1 MTLLP
6 SYRANRGIGRLTEQ
20 AKDGSKT
27 KKRRAPQTIKEVDR
41 EIDAKTKAL
50 AELRGDS
57 CYYPLLLDA
66 THTTI
71 MHGLVDTVFSD
82 LRAKYGDGCDRML
95 VVVSSGGGNI
105 DEAYNLALLFRRY
118 GSERLTFV
126 VPRWAKSAATLLVCA
141 GDEVLMGPIA
151 ELGPLDPQITETNP
165 LDNRHERFSPLHI
178 KSTLDLINSQ
188 YNEGNKQLA
197 DALMARLQFPL
208 TLGSYRKSLDLGK
221 EYLSRLLK
229 SRMLADH
236 QEQVDRIAN
245 HFVEG
250 YADHSACIN
259 SEEVSDLGLVANEL
273 TGDELD
279 LAWDIHLLE
288 DRKHELIKK
297 KREEE
302 MKKRLKDLPPE
313 VLEKL
318 GGDSLVLET
327 TGKEQ

>member
-1 MTLLP
+1 MD
-6 SYRANRGIGRLTEQ
+6 
-20 AKDGSKT
+20 K
-27 KKRRAPQTIKEVDR
+27 
-41 EIDAKTKAL
+41 
-50 AELRGDS
+50 
-57 CYYPLLLDA
+57 
-66 THTTI
+66 
-71 MHGLVDTVFSD
+71 VFSD
-82 LRAKYGDGCDRML
+82 LRARYGDGCDRML
-95 VVVSSGGGNI
+95 VVVSSGSGNI

-118 GSERLTFV
+118 GRERLTFV

-141 GDEVLMGPIA
+141 GDEVLMGPVA

-188 YNEGNKQLA
+188 YSEGNKQLA

-221 EYLSRLLK
+221 EYLSRLLR

-236 QEQVDRIAN
+236 QDQVDRIAN

-259 SEEVSDLGLVANEL
+259 SEEVSGLGLVANEL
-273 TGDELD
+273 AGEELD

-288 DRKHELIKK
+288 DRKHELLKK

-302 MKKRLKDLPPE
+302 TKKRLKDLPPE

-318 GGDSLVLET
+318 SGDPLVLET
-327 TGKEQ
+327 PEREQ